1 MPFPD
6 PMTLPPSVY
15 EERLQRRKEVVSA
28 AKRGIMV
35 RVSIILFE
43 LLGVVLFGSSA
54 LLMDALASCLDIAA
68 SVLLVMGVRWADRPP
83 DADHP
88 FGHGRYE
95 PLIGLQLGLMLTL
108 IGGGMLIEQSFHIT
122 LEPQGY
128 AMDPRAWVIPAVAVV
143 LLEICYRIVMRTA
156 KRENSPAL
164 AADAI
169 HYRIDGLTSLFAT
182 IALALAAFYPKWSL
196 LIDHAGAILIAVLM
210 IVLGIVAAKNNFH
223 QLMDRVPDDAFFERV
238 RQAAIHVPGVKG
250 TEKIRIQLYG
260 PDAHVDIDVEV
271 DPQLTVE
278 LAHGMSQKVRLEIQ
292 KAWPAV
298 RDVTVHIEPFYPGD
312 H

>member
-1 MPFPD
+1 MS
-6 PMTLPPSVY
+6 LPPSVV
-15 EERLQRRKEVVSA
+15 EERQQRRKEVVSA

-43 LLGVVLFGSSA
+43 LLGVLLFGSSA

-68 SVLLVMGVRWADRPP
+68 SILLVVGVYWADSPP

-95 PLIGLQLGLMLTL
+95 PLIGLQLGLMLAL
-108 IGGGMLIEQSFHIT
+108 IGGGMLIEQSFHIS

-143 LLEICYRIVMRTA
+143 LLEICYRVVMRTA

-164 AADAI
+164 AADAV
-169 HYRIDGLTSLFAT
+169 HYRIDGLTSLFAA
-182 IALALAAFYPKWSL
+182 IALALAAFYPQWSL
-196 LIDHAGAILIAVLM
+196 TIDHMGAIFIALLM
-210 IVLGIVAAKNNFH
+210 ILLGIVAAKNNFH
-223 QLMDRVPDDAFFERV
+223 QLMDRVPDDAFFEKV
-238 RQAAIHVPGVKG
+238 RQAAIHVPGVQG

-271 DPQLTVE
+271 DPHSTVE
-278 LAHGMSQKVRLEIQ
+278 LAHSVSQKVRLEIQ

-298 RDVTVHIEPFYPGD
+298 RDVTVHVEPFYPGD